1 MSDIITPM
9 QAVLRTSVPGLGE
22 PRRGKVR
29 EVYTLSETE
38 LLIVATDRI
47 SAFDV
52 VMANGVPGKGVVLNQ
67 LSAFWFDRLK
77 GTCPNHLVSVD
88 DRVIGAR
95 LAVDLPELRGR
106 CALALKAEPLTIEC
120 VARGYIS
127 GSLFKE
133 YRQQGGGVHGLDL
146 PDGLQDGDRLPEPIF
161 TPATKAQEG
170 HDENIT
176 FERAADMVGR
186 DVARQARD
194 WTLELYSQAAKH
206 AESCGII
213 LADTKFEFGLTPDG
227 LVWIDEA
234 LTPDSSRF
242 WEASTWQPG
251 GPQPSFDKQYVRDFL
266 ETLDWDKRPP
276 GPTLPPEVVA
286 GTQARYLEAFKRL
299 TGRELALT

>member
-1 MSDIITPM
+1 M

-29 EVYTLSETE
+29 EVYTLSESE

-77 GTCPNHLVSVD
+77 STCPNHLVSVD

-95 LAVDLPELRGR
+95 IGLDDPHLQGR
-106 CALALKAEPLTIEC
+106 CALALKAKPLAIEC
-120 VARGYIS
+120 VARGYIA
-127 GSLFKE
+127 GSLYKE
-133 YRQQGGGVHGLDL
+133 YRQAGGRIHGLDL
-146 PDGLQDGDRLPEPIF
+146 AEGLLDGSRLPEPIF

-170 HDENIT
+170 HDENIS
-176 FERAADMVGR
+176 FEQAASLVGR
-186 DVARQARD
+186 EVAEQARD
-194 WTLELYSQAAKH
+194 WTLRLYSQAAAH
-206 AESCGII
+206 ALQAGII
-213 LADTKFEFGLTPDG
+213 LADTKFEFGLTGDG

-242 WEASTWQPG
+242 WEAGEWRPG
-251 GPQPSFDKQYVRDFL
+251 GPQPSFDKQYVRDYL
-266 ETLDWDKRPP
+266 ESIGWDKRPP

-286 GTQARYLEAFKRL
+286 GTRSRYLEAYRRL
-299 TGRELALT
+299 TGRELALP